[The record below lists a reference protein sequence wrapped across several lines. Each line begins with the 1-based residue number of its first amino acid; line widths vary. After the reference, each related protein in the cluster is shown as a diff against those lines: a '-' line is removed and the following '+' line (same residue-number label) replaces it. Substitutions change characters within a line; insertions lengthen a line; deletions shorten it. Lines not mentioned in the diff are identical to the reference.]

1 MVKNMQIV
9 RKMRFVHQRYAKEAG
24 KMRGLTLKYWSE
36 FKGEK
41 KDDVEELLNTLKLI
55 LYKIRFSS
63 RIEKVNKKIGR
74 KLRNTLKGKLN
85 EQTSYIYKPTFL

>member
-1 MVKNMQIV
+1 MQII
-9 RKMRFVHQRYAKEAG
+9 RKMRFTHQRYSKEAG
-24 KMRGLTLKYWSE
+24 KMRGLVLKHWSE

-41 KDDVEELLNTLKLI
+41 KDDVDELLNTLKLI

-63 RIEKVNKKIGR
+63 RIERINKKIGR

-85 EQTSYIYKPTFL
+85 E